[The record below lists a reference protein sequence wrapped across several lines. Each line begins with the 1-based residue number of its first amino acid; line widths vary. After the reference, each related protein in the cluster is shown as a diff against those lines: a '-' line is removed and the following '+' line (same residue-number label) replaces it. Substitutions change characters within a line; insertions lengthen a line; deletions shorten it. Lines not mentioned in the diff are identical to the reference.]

1 MTVIV
6 PPRHRLVE
14 AEAAVKKETRAIG
27 RAVET
32 CEEHRRRWSIGPTV
46 LWTRFVTLYAPDR
59 ERNQLDSHSR
69 RPSATE
75 GSRWTLAPPIATTR
89 TWWNTT
95 PVSWQPVQYSGICT
109 IFFLDDCPLIFAFT
123 FYIFFGASLEF
134 FAFVALSFLWL
145 RWS

>member
-6 PPRHRLVE
+6 PPSHRLVE
-14 AEAAVKKETRAIG
+14 GEATVKKETRAIG

-32 CEEHRRRWSIGPTV
+32 REEHRRRWSIGPTV
-46 LWTRFVTLYAPDR
+46 LWTRFVTLYARDR
-59 ERNQLDSHSR
+59 ERNHQLDSHSR

-95 PVSWQPVQYSGICT
+95 PVSWQPARYSGIYT
-109 IFFLDDCPLIFAFT
+109 ILPFY
-123 FYIFFGASLEF
+123 YIFFEALSLQFFALVGLFLSSFDWVASL
-134 FAFVALSFLWL
+134 VIS
-145 RWS
+145 